1 MKPSFFK
8 QLKKGDKLQNSGAL
22 KFMPGMSIV
31 NANGDIDAAT
41 LGYQYTIQTTTQI
54 RASVIEQKFYKVAP
68 ADYIPIII
76 GTGAWMEDIKTNLV
90 YDVASPFET
99 GIISTASASPKI
111 GNVDVGTAPVTAKI
125 TTWAKGYT
133 YATPEVQKALAADN
147 WDVISSKLSA
157 LKRNWDLGI
166 QKIAFLGLLGD
177 LTNTPGLLTNANVT
191 ADTTTITANISGMSS
206 TDFQNLVKNIVAAYL
221 LNCAYTQM
229 PNMFVMPMD
238 DFVGLGSAASPD
250 FPINS
255 KLDYLLNMFKQI
267 TGNAGFQIKPL
278 AYGIGAN
285 NAGYV
290 STPGKSRYVLYN
302 NEAETLAMD
311 MPVDFTLTP
320 AGTSNNFNFQGVGA
334 GQFTGC
340 IIYRPAEVLYFDH
353 AS

>member
-8 QLKKGDKLQNSGAL
+8 QLKKGDKLWNSGAH

-31 NANGDIDAAT
+31 NANGDIDAST

-68 ADYIPIII
+68 ADFMPVII

-90 YDVASPFET
+90 YDVAAPFET
-99 GIISTASASPKI
+99 GIISTASGPTKI
-111 GNVDVGTAPVTAKI
+111 GNVDVGTAPVNAKI

-147 WDVISSKLSA
+147 WDVISSKLAA

-177 LTNTPGLLTNANVT
+177 TTNTPGLLTNANVT
-191 ADTTTITANISGMSS
+191 VNSTVIQGNISAMSS
-206 TDFQNLVKNIVAAYL
+206 TDFQTLVSAILGAYIANAAYT
-221 LNCAYTQM
+221 AM
-229 PNMFVMPMD
+229 PNTFAIPMD
-238 DFVGLGSAASPD
+238 DYVGLGASASSD
-250 FPINS
+250 FPITS
-255 KLDYLLNMFKQI
+255 KLEYLTNMFKMI
-267 TGNAGFQIKPL
+267 TGNASFQIKPL
-278 AYGIGAN
+278 AYGVGAN

-290 STPGKSRYVLYN
+290 SQNGKSRYVLYN
-302 NEAETLAMD
+302 NETETLAMD
-311 MPVDFTLTP
+311 IPVDFTLTP
-320 AGTSNNFNFQGVGA
+320 AGTSNNFNWQGVGA

-340 IIYRPAEVLYFDH
+340 IIYRPAEVIYFDH
-353 AS
+353 N